1 MTEVAYDYGDEYAF
15 WEDTKCI
22 IPQITHDIRPRGNQA
37 NNKET
42 KSACTI
48 VWAVNQII
56 RLFGLDLTTKQTN
69 TLYIDAVHYCEKYG
83 YVIGSWWWV
92 PTAVDHVRK
101 RWNEVASKTFK
112 KEQVFTKRLLWDNA
126 EIKEALEKWH
136 LVGFSK
142 TVNFWIDQVEWLVWR
157 DPKMYPK
164 MVWHRLNRAWVKYIK
179 ATWWADISKAERW
192 AMDNYHWAIG
202 EYFAFKTLKPY
213 MYHGINGY
221 WYLILPVSC
230 LESNIEK
237 EKERIQRLKAVN
249 ATIWVLSTTWWDLN
263 SEEQLMSSALATEL
277 RNTEWARAKIDDVA
291 LKNYQALVDHLS
303 YAWKFAWEEEQKK
316 YSELAS
322 YLRDKFNLL

>member
-15 WEDTKCI
+15 WEDTRCR

-37 NNKET
+37 NNTET

-69 TLYIDAVHYCEKYG
+69 TLYIDAVHYCEKYW

-142 TVNFWIDQVEWLVWR
+142 NVNFWIDQVEWLVWR
-157 DPKMYPK
+157 EPKMYPK

-179 ATWWADISKAERW
+179 ATWWADISNAERW
-192 AMDNYHWAIG
+192 AMDNYHWAIW

-213 MYHGINGY
+213 VYNWVNGY

-263 SEEQLMSSALATEL
+263 TEEQLMSSALATEL